1 MTVINGAFTRT
12 EGFNVG
18 KDTCRPIFQEVA
30 VQSGEVDGRK
40 TYKMV
45 ERVQVYMPGNGLNS
59 PVFNVTD
66 EHKERWPKEY
76 EAFKMGAELALNGTP
91 LEEWAIL
98 NKAMVLE
105 LKSMHILTIEDVAN
119 LSDLA
124 VQRIGRG
131 GYSLRERAQAFLDQD
146 KEQELVTRLTAQD
159 EKQQEEISLL
169 RRQVGEMGVLLE
181 NLQRQTTEAADRPSA
196 LSTLIPASM
205 DANERNKPILAA
217 PIEAASSFDSLAPIK
232 RKPGRPKKDAA

>member
-1 MTVINGAFTRT
+1 MPLANGSYTRT
-12 EGFNVG
+12 EGGSNTI
-18 KDTCRPIFQEVA
+18 DPCRPVFSEVA

-66 EHKERWPKEY
+66 EHRERWPKEY
-76 EAFKMGAELALNGTP
+76 EAFKKGVEPDLNGTP

-98 NKAMVLE
+98 NKAMVME
-105 LKSMHILTIEDVAN
+105 LKAMHIRTIEDVAT
-119 LSDLA
+119 LPDTA

-131 GYSLRERAQAFLDQD
+131 GYALRDRALAFLDQA

-159 EKQQEEISLL
+159 EQHKDEIAVL
-169 RRQVGEMGVLLE
+169 RRQVEEMGAMLE
-181 NLQRQTTEAADRPSA
+181 SQQKQIHDAGDRPSA
-196 LSTLIPASM
+196 LSTIIPADM
-205 DANERNKPILAA
+205 DVNERQK
-217 PIEAASSFDSLAPIK
+217 PIEAQTINAGSSFDNLLPVK
-232 RKPGRPKKDAA
+232 RKPGRPKKEVA